1 MTDTSPS
8 STGAAPTT
16 AGRVPREPT
25 RWTGVLA
32 FGSAVLVLA
41 GLFHLFAGVVS
52 FFGDTYLQAPS
63 GELVVS
69 ADYPLW
75 GWVHL
80 ALGAAALTAGVGVM
94 YGRAWARVLGVA
106 ACLVS
111 AVVNLGF
118 MAASPWSST
127 LIVAFD
133 VLVIYALVVHG
144 REAVRR
150 G

>member
-1 MTDTSPS
+1 MTEASPR
-8 STGAAPTT
+8 STGAAGTT
-16 AGRVPREPT
+16 AGRVRPEPT

-41 GLFHLFAGVVS
+41 GFFHLFAGVVS
-52 FFGDTYLQAPS
+52 FFGDTYLQTPS
-63 GELVVS
+63 GELAVS
-69 ADYPLW
+69 ADYPVW
-75 GWVHL
+75 GWAHL
-80 ALGAAALTAGVGVM
+80 ALGAAAVTAGIGVM
-94 YGRAWARVLGVA
+94 YGRTWARVLGVA

-144 REAVRR
+144 REATRR
-150 G
+150 R